1 MIHVFNRVSKIFAAL
16 FMVFMTVGGS
26 FAQDGEALFKSNCAR
41 CHYASDKKLVG
52 PGLAG
57 VRSRWSSED
66 NLHAWIVN
74 STDYLKTGDSYA
86 TDLFEKFNKSVMPG
100 FPNLKKEEVTA
111 ILDYIDK
118 AGAAPAGGGSDST
131 AVAGG
136 GAGAQGGDSGNT
148 LMYVLI
154 VVILILSVLI
164 YALYKISV
172 SLTELVKQREG
183 DGSTDDRTFLD
194 KAEDC
199 FRASKKWAGE
209 NKAIVGVAIFV
220 GLCFVLKLAW
230 DGLMGI
236 GVYQGYQPHQP
247 IKFSHAKHA
256 GELKIACEYCHT
268 GVKESRHATIPS
280 SSTCMNCH
288 KAVSEGP
295 LYGKNEIAK
304 IYASIGFDPNKGAYI
319 DNYNNQD
326 KEQVLAVYE
335 EWLGGDNDAFR
346 AVEQYVQKPI
356 DWVQIH
362 KLPDHAYF
370 NHAQHYRVGGV
381 ECQTCHGKVEEMEE
395 VKQFAPLTM
404 GWCINCHRE
413 TKVKFEENPYYDKL
427 HDYLAERY
435 KKGDQFT
442 VARIGGLECGKCH
455 Y

>member
-1 MIHVFNRVSKIFAAL
+1 MIHVFNRVSKFFIAL
-16 FMVFMTVGGS
+16 FMVFATVGGS

-41 CHYASDKKLVG
+41 CHYASEKKMVG

-66 NLHAWIVN
+66 KLHAWILN
-74 STDYLKTGDSYA
+74 SAEYLKTGDSYA
-86 TDLFEKFNKSVMPG
+86 NELFEKFNKSAMPA
-100 FPNLKKEEVTA
+100 FPNLKDGDVKA
-111 ILDYIDK
+111 ILDYIDTNPDGK
-118 AGAAPAGGGSDST
+118 GSVADTTGGK
-131 AVAGG
+131 VAGG
-136 GAGAQGGDSGNT
+136 EGASADSGNT
-148 LMYVLI
+148 LLYVLI
-154 VVILILSVLI
+154 VVVLILSVLI
-164 YALYKISV
+164 YALYKISI

-183 DGSTDDRTFLD
+183 EGSTDDRTFLD
-194 KAEDC
+194 KAEDGLK
-199 FRASKKWAGE
+199 ASKKWAGE
-209 NKAIVGVAIFV
+209 NKGIVGVVIFIA
-220 GLCFVLKLAW
+220 LCFVLKLAW

-268 GVKESRHATIPS
+268 GVKESKHATIPS

-295 LYGKNEIAK
+295 AYGKNEIAK
-304 IYASIGFDPNKGAYI
+304 IYASIGWDPNKGAYI
-319 DNYNNQD
+319 NNYNNQD

-346 AVEQYVQKPI
+346 AVEQYVQKPV

-370 NHAQHYRVGGV
+370 NHAQHYRVAGV

-413 TKVKFEENPYYDKL
+413 TKVKFEDNPYYDKL